1 MPLSRSIECEER
13 PTSRSSGRKPPDR
26 AVPPL
31 IGSSVQRPRDPCEV
45 LKMSSAAIDTTCPRC
60 GYTRQPSDLAPEWQ
74 CPTCGVAYAKADRPS
89 LQERKERFILTTETT
104 LQGYEITERIEVIS
118 AECVFGMN
126 IFRDFFSGITDMVGG
141 RSVATQKVLR
151 DARRTCLEELKKE
164 AISLGADAVIGI
176 DLDYSE
182 FSGGGKSMLFLVA
195 TGTAVRIQRESK
207 RE

>member
-1 MPLSRSIECEER
+1 
-13 PTSRSSGRKPPDR
+13 
-26 AVPPL
+26 
-31 IGSSVQRPRDPCEV
+31 
-45 LKMSSAAIDTTCPRC
+45 MSSASIDTTCPRC
-60 GYTRQPSDLAPEWQ
+60 GYTRQPSDIAPEWQ
-74 CPTCGVAYAKADRPS
+74 CPKCGVAYAKAERPS

-104 LQGYEITERIEVIS
+104 LQGYEITERVEVIS
-118 AECVFGMN
+118 AECVFGMS
-126 IFRDFFSGITDMVGG
+126 IFRDFFAGITDMVGG

-195 TGTAVRIQRESK
+195 TGTAVRIQREPK
-207 RE
+207 REYRNQESGR